1 MGAHIHA
8 TVIRRSFRVRFD
20 KIVRVST
27 YQPGQGGVAEHGL
40 LLGLGEDDHPQYH
53 TDERGDARYYR
64 RGDVDS
70 NLSAKADAAHGH
82 AQLHT
87 HVNRAT
93 LDAIPGHGAA
103 APGQVLARS
112 ELGLEW
118 TDASPGA
125 DSGDMLMSVYDADG
139 DGKVHAAETADATP
153 WAGVTGKPDAFPPEA
168 HDHAGEYEPA
178 DSGILR
184 ETDLAGTG
192 AASTPARSDHHH
204 DGEYDAAG
212 TAAIEAAAEVAVHES
227 SHNHEAFG
235 AHLADTVNPH
245 GVTAAQSGA
254 DPAGTAAAAVAG
266 HETMYD
272 HALIGSGGGVSEHG
286 GLAGLE
292 DDDHPQYHTD
302 ARGDARYY
310 LRGEVDAALG
320 AKADAAH
327 DHAGEYE
334 PVDAGILRETDLA
347 GTGAASTP
355 ARSDH
360 HHDGEYDAA
369 GTAAIEAAAEVAVHE
384 SSHDHEAFGTHLAD
398 TGNPHGVTAA
408 QAGADS
414 AGTAAAA
421 LADHETHALHM
432 PDASAAGP
440 GDVLTRQSDGSVDW
454 QAFSGGSGYI
464 NGFVQRPHFG
474 RIDATTVRLAGGC
487 AYEIGGGIVST
498 SEDVTF
504 TVGSNGSNPTSD
516 DLSTTQAEWHYLY
529 IAAGVS
535 GTFTAADLFNST
547 SAPTWDAAK
556 QGWYDTGGNRCVYA
570 FYNAGNGVVYTFEN
584 RDDRTFL
591 YSYLISNLWGTDV
604 DDIFVDVNFDAPAFC
619 TLVLAYISPIFAG
632 QELNVFYRPKGSIG
646 ESVLLGGS
654 ANIRISNVMPL
665 PVSENQKGEVRF
677 GASDE
682 AVLYFATNGFVLPR
696 GM

>member
-1 MGAHIHA
+1 MAAHIHA
-8 TVIRRSFRVRFD
+8 TVIRRNFRVRFD

-27 YQPGQGGVAEHGL
+27 YQPGEGGVAEHGL

-70 NLSAKADAAHGH
+70 GLSAKADAAHGH

-118 TDASPGA
+118 IEAPTGA
-125 DSGDMLMSVYDADG
+125 ASGDMLMSVYDADG
-139 DGKVHAAETADATP
+139 DGKVHAAETADAAP
-153 WAGVTGKPDAFPPEA
+153 WTGVTGKPDTFPP
-168 HDHAGEYEPA
+168 
-178 DSGILR
+178 
-184 ETDLAGTG
+184 
-192 AASTPARSDHHH
+192 AA
-204 DGEYDAAG
+204 
-212 TAAIEAAAEVAVHES
+212 
-227 SHNHEAFG
+227 HNHEAYET
-235 AHLADTVNPH
+235 HRSDMNNPH

-254 DPAGTAAAAVAG
+254 DPAGTASAAVAA

-272 HALIGSGGGVSEHG
+272 HTFIGSGGGVSEHG

-320 AKADAAH
+320 TKADAAH
-327 DHAGEYE
+327 GHAGEYE
-334 PVDAGILRETDLA
+334 PADASILREIDLA

-360 HHDGEYDAA
+360 HHDGAYDPA

-384 SSHDHEAFGTHLAD
+384 SAHDHEAFGAHLAD

-408 QAGADS
+408 QAGADP

-421 LADHETHALHM
+421 LTDHKTHALHV
-432 PDASAAGP
+432 PDASTAGP

-454 QAFSGGSGYI
+454 QALSGGGEPGYI
-464 NGFVQRPHFG
+464 NGFAQRPHFG
-474 RIDATTVRLAGGC
+474 RIDANTIRLAGGC
-487 AYEIGGGIVST
+487 AYEVGGSIVNT
-498 SEDVTF
+498 PQDVTF
-504 TVGSNGSNPTSD
+504 SVGSNGSNATSD
-516 DLSTTQAEWHYLY
+516 DLSMTQAEWHYLY
-529 IAAGVS
+529 IAAGAS

-584 RDDRTFL
+584 RKDRTFL

-604 DDIFVDVNFDAPAFC
+604 DDIFVDVDFDAPAFC
-619 TLVLAYISPIFAG
+619 TLVLAYISPVFAG

-654 ANIRISNVMPL
+654 ANIRLSNVMPL
-665 PVSENQKGEVRF
+665 PVSESQKGEVRF